1 MQTPTFSLYWAL
13 IIYGALLGLICLFPK
28 SRQLYKKSFDFSVLK
43 KVQTY
48 LLIITAFLTIF
59 FASLIIFKRS
69 LSSTFN
75 LLTSNYSQTLFL
87 DSFELGSLLAG
98 MLIIAPV
105 FEELMFRVPLS
116 IWMNRH
122 SYFIFALLVSSI
134 IFGMMHSEYP
144 LFGVILGIVFGIVYR
159 VTKSIVPGIL
169 VHFLWN
175 LFSLYYFNYI

>member
-1 MQTPTFSLYWAL
+1 M
-13 IIYGALLGLICLFPK
+13 
-28 SRQLYKKSFDFSVLK
+28 
-43 KVQTY
+43 
-48 LLIITAFLTIF
+48 LIIT
-59 FASLIIFKRS
+59 
-69 LSSTFN
+69 
-75 LLTSNYSQTLFL
+75 
-87 DSFELGSLLAG
+87 
-98 MLIIAPV
+98 PV

-116 IWMNRH
+116 IWMNRR

-159 VTKSIVPGIL
+159 LTKSIVPGII

>member
-1 MQTPTFSLYWAL
+1 MQTSTYSLYWAL
-13 IIYGALLGLICLFPK
+13 IIYGALLGLIYVFPK
-28 SRQLYKKSFDFSVLK
+28 TRQLYKKSFDFSVLK
-43 KVQTY
+43 KFPTY
-48 LLIITAFLTIF
+48 LLILTAFLTIF
-59 FASLIIFKRS
+59 FANLVIFKRS

-87 DSFELGSLLAG
+87 DTFELVSLLVSK
-98 MLIIAPV
+98 LIIAPV

-116 IWMNRH
+116 IWMNRRF
-122 SYFIFALLVSSI
+122 YFIFALLVSSI

-144 LFGVILGIVFGIVYR
+144 LFGVILGIVFGIVYGL
-159 VTKSIVPGIL
+159 TKSIVPGIL